1 MTEWRLRTNNNHHTV
16 QARQPPAYVTRTSD
30 TRPNASWRI
39 KTRIKFQEKMEE
51 GTKGLDASYKKQQA
65 RIKKEETRKTKH
77 EARNKTRNKTK
88 KNGSNTQIPTHIN
101 AATQS
106 NTHTANDK
114 HQHTSSDKQNRNK
127 NKSKKKQQTNNI
139 PHDDNRQTIA
149 NAKYLKYPSRYDKR
163 QPTTTAATSATDR
176 DTANHKLQTRYY
188 ALQVARN
195 RPISITNDTPVTKPQ
210 NNRTEKYR
218 NHDTTETTETTQR
231 QQTSKRQ
238 KLQEERIQAH
248 ATHKKMTG
256 IQT

>member
-1 MTEWRLRTNNNHHTV
+1 
-16 QARQPPAYVTRTSD
+16 
-30 TRPNASWRI
+30 
-39 KTRIKFQEKMEE
+39 MEE

-65 RIKKEETRKTKH
+65 RIKKEEPRTENR
-77 EARNKTRNKTK
+77 ETRNKKDETRSK
-88 KNGSNTQIPTHIN
+88 KQNKKQNKKKTEATH
-101 AATQS
+101 
-106 NTHTANDK
+106 K
-114 HQHTSSDKQNRNK
+114 YPHTS
-127 NKSKKKQQTNNI
+127 TP
-139 PHDDNRQTIA
+139 PHNDNRQTIA

-195 RPISITNDTPVTKPQ
+195 RRISITNDTPVTKPQ

-218 NHDTTETTETTQR
+218 NHDTTETTQTTQR